1 MRGGQH
7 HPGIEAHALLHLGRK
22 PAHHRA
28 GHGDFAEQARG
39 SLRRLKGE
47 RIPRAGAGVDEVRGG
62 GVGVFVD
69 HVAREQV
76 VQVFG
81 HHEEAISRLKL
92 LGMLAR
98 ERRKLIDRVE
108 RLALDTRDAIEPLQ
122 ADARIDI
129 GGNIVGSRIAIRHRV
144 ADEPTLCIDQDEVD
158 APGVDADRLGDLAG
172 FAAFLQTDQDVLP
185 DHVDIPA
192 IVPAAAHLH
201 VVKAVHLLELDDAV
215 AVHATKHVAPA

>member
-7 HPGIEAHALLHLGRK
+7 DLGVEAHALLHLGCK
-22 PAHHRA
+22 PAHYRT
-28 GHGDFAEQARG
+28 GHGDVAEQARG
-39 SLRRLKGE
+39 GLGRLKRE
-47 RIPRAGAGVDEVRGG
+47 RIPRAGMRVDEVRGG
-62 GVGVFVD
+62 GVGVFVH

-81 HHEEAISRLKL
+81 HHEEAIGRLKL

-98 ERRKLIDRVE
+98 ERRKLVDRVKC
-108 RLALDTRDAIEPLQ
+108 LALDARDAIEPLQ

-129 GGNIVGSRIAIRHRV
+129 GGDIAGTCVAIRHRV
-144 ADEPTLCIDQDEVD
+144 ADKPALRIDQDEVHT
-158 APGVDADRLGDLAG
+158 PGVDADRLGDLAG
-172 FAAFLQTDQDVLP
+172 FAAFLQADQDVFP

-201 VVKAVHLLELDDAV
+201 VVEAVHLLELDDAV
-215 AVHATKHVAPA
+215 SVHATEHVAPA